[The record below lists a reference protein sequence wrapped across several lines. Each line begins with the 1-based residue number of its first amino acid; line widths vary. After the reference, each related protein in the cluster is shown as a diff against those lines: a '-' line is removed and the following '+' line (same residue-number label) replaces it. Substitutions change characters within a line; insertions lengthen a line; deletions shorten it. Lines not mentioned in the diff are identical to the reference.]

1 MDRHSLSWISL
12 TISFLVLQIQ
22 KWRKVSPRA
31 GDEGVR
37 VLEEAEGVTWVANV
51 QSILVFC

>member
-22 KWRKVSPRA
+22 KWRKVSPRV